1 MRRLLFVI
9 IGLFSLAACKTD
21 KTSVPQNFECFNQP
35 HIYIKYKQP
44 NKRIYSKSNVAAKW

>member
-35 HIYIKYKQP
+35 HIYKVQTAY
-44 NKRIYSKSNVAAKW
+44 KRIYSKSNVAAKW